1 MKSSIR
7 NAAKKQVMKAL
18 DMHSEMQANLSSE
31 SCRESIASTIIAEIE
46 KHFSLSAKPFLP
58 IDIAAASAL
67 EDEFGN

>member
-31 SCRESIASTIIAEIE
+31 SCRESIAFTIITEIE
-46 KHFSLSAKPFLP
+46 KHFSLSPKPFLP
-58 IDIAAASAL
+58 IDFDADTPT